1 MEDSP
6 THAGF
11 VHLRVHTAYSL
22 SEGAIR
28 IPQLIDM
35 CRDYAMPAVAIT
47 DTDNLF
53 GGLEFSAA
61 CAGGGVQPII
71 GCQVKLQRQRKGDA
85 RPGHVVAD
93 ATDNLVL
100 LVKDEEGY
108 GNLLKLLGQ
117 AYLGH
122 ADEDDG
128 PLEPHVTLDDLK
140 SHAAGLIALSGGP
153 EGPVGNLLVN
163 GQDDD
168 AEKLTQTLSDIFP
181 GCFYIEIMRHGLDA
195 EKRTEAKFIDLA
207 YTFDLP
213 LVATNEA
220 FFTSP
225 DMYEAHDALLCI
237 AAGAYVSQAE
247 RRRLSRQ
254 HYFKS
259 AEEMQALFADLPEAI
274 DNTLVIARRCAT
286 MIDTIDPILPP
297 YDCGEGRG
305 EPDELKAQS
314 EAGLELRLEVAVYT
328 PDMTDEEKA
337 AAAKPYRERLEYEL
351 GVITDMGFPGYF
363 LIVADF
369 IHWSKERGIPVGP
382 GR

>member
-163 GQDDD
+163 GQD
-168 AEKLTQTLSDIFP
+168 
-181 GCFYIEIMRHGLDA
+181 
-195 EKRTEAKFIDLA
+195 
-207 YTFDLP
+207 
-213 LVATNEA
+213 
-220 FFTSP
+220 
-225 DMYEAHDALLCI
+225 
-237 AAGAYVSQAE
+237 
-247 RRRLSRQ
+247 
-254 HYFKS
+254 
-259 AEEMQALFADLPEAI
+259 
-274 DNTLVIARRCAT
+274 
-286 MIDTIDPILPP
+286 
-297 YDCGEGRG
+297 
-305 EPDELKAQS
+305 
-314 EAGLELRLEVAVYT
+314 
-328 PDMTDEEKA
+328 
-337 AAAKPYRERLEYEL
+337 
-351 GVITDMGFPGYF
+351 
-363 LIVADF
+363 
-369 IHWSKERGIPVGP
+369 
-382 GR
+382 